1 MSGLG
6 DFEFDDM
13 IDLQR
18 KLQRMEDDWDA
29 FLIACI
35 KELAARLYAKVVMR
49 TPVDTG
55 ELRRGWRIGEV
66 QQRGKLF
73 QVEIINPVEHALY
86 VEYGHRTRDHKGWVE
101 GKYMLTISEKELKD
115 ELPAFMERK
124 IAAYIDL
131 HMR

>member
-6 DFEFDDM
+6 EFEFDDM
-13 IDLQR
+13 IQLQ
-18 KLQRMEDDWDA
+18 KQLQKMEDDWDS

-66 QQRGKLF
+66 QIRGKLI

-115 ELPAFMERK
+115 ELPAFLERK
-124 IAAYIDL
+124 LAAYIDL